1 MSILTKQ
8 WQLAPALTAE
18 LRSGYQKQH
27 LHAVIAQ
34 VLFNRGIRAEQ
45 AAAFL
50 MAQDFRQVNPYRL
63 SGMEEAVHRLR
74 QAIKAGERI
83 AVYGDFDADGVTATA
98 LLVSFLRALK
108 ADVKPYIPHRVDE
121 GYGLNTPALLKLA
134 DEGVKLVVTVDCG
147 IRSVQEVAA
156 AADYG
161 LDVIVTDHHSVSSDG
176 LIPQRALAV
185 VNPQKDDDALLKGL
199 SGVGVAFM
207 LARALLMDA
216 LLRNGQTPQAQ
227 KRYAEL
233 IEGLLDLVAIGTVA
247 DIMPL
252 NNSLNR
258 ALVKRG
264 LARMNSAPRLGLAIL
279 MEEAGLKPGTIN
291 AGSIG
296 FVIGPRIN
304 AAGRLESAMLACEL
318 LLETDEARARSLAQ
332 ELNKLNEKRQRLTRE
347 AQTRISQRIQEQGL
361 ADSPLIFVQDDEVQ
375 AGIVGLV
382 AGRLVEEHY
391 RPTVVLEHGE
401 HESRASCRSITQFH
415 ITRALDANADL
426 LVRHGGHAMAAGF
439 TVLNDHVPRL
449 REALLSY
456 AARDL
461 ADMALQP
468 ILTIDAELSMRQ
480 LTMDLAEELAILEPT
495 GHANPPPTFLTR
507 RLSVYEARTVG
518 QDQAH
523 LRLKVAALGEPPI
536 DAIGFGLGH
545 WLNHL
550 PALVDLAYQLEI
562 NVYQERRNLQLRILD
577 IAPSAGGGH

>member
-1 MSILTKQ
+1 MTILTKQ

-18 LRSGYQKQH
+18 LRAGYQKQH
-27 LHAVIAQ
+27 LHPVIAQ
-34 VLFNRGIRAEQ
+34 VLFNRGIS
-45 AAAFL
+45 AAHAGDFL
-50 MAQDFRQVNPYRL
+50 MAQDFRHVNPYRL
-63 SGMEEAVHRLR
+63 SGMQEAILRLR
-74 QAIKAGERI
+74 QAIKSAEPI

-108 ADVKPYIPHRVDE
+108 ANVRPYIPHRVDE
-121 GYGLNTPALLKLA
+121 GYGLNTTALLKLA

-161 LDVIVTDHHSVSSDG
+161 LDVIVTDHHSVSADG
-176 LIPQRALAV
+176 LIPDRAVAV
-185 VNPQKDDDALLKGL
+185 VNPQKDDDPLLKGL

-216 LLRNGQTPQAQ
+216 LLRNGQAPQAQ
-227 KRYAEL
+227 KRYAAL
-233 IEGLLDLVAIGTVA
+233 IESLLDLVAIGTVA

-252 NNSLNR
+252 NNALNR

-264 LARMNSAPRLGLAIL
+264 LARMNTTPRLGLAVL
-279 MEEAGLKPGTIN
+279 MEEAGLKPGTIS

-347 AQTRISQRIQEQGL
+347 AQARISQSIQEHDL
-361 ADSPLIFVQDDEVQ
+361 ADNPLIFVQDDEVQ
-375 AGIVGLV
+375 PGIVGLV

-401 HESRASCRSITQFH
+401 HESRASCRSIAQFH
-415 ITRALDANADL
+415 ITRALDAHADL

-439 TVLNDHVPRL
+439 TVLNENLPHL
-449 REALLSY
+449 RAALLAY
-456 AARDL
+456 AEREL
-461 ADMALQP
+461 ADTAFQP
-468 ILTIDAELSMRQ
+468 ILVIDAELSMRQ
-480 LTMDLAEELAILEPT
+480 LTMDLAQELAILEPT
-495 GHANPPPTFLTR
+495 GHANPPPTFVTR
-507 RLSVYEARTVG
+507 RMGIYEARTVG
-518 QDQAH
+518 QDNAH
-523 LRLKVAALGEPPI
+523 LRLKVAAQGEPPI

-545 WLNHL
+545 WLSRL
-550 PALVDLAYQLEI
+550 PSLIDLAYQLEV
-562 NVYQERRNLQLRILD
+562 NVYQDRRNLQLRILD
-577 IAPSAGGGH
+577 LAPSA